1 MIPII
6 KGNEPKALT
15 EAKRDIQNTP
25 DASFDYSSLR
35 GEHKRKI
42 LEALV
47 AEQGHLCAY
56 CMCRIGTNDN
66 AATSHYLGPRWVFKL
81 VIQEY
86 ARGLRWSKR
95 CDV

>member
-35 GEHKRKI
+35 GEHKRKV
-42 LEALV
+42 LEALI
-47 AEQGHLCAY
+47 AEQGHLC
-56 CMCRIGTNDN
+56 
-66 AATSHYLGPRWVFKL
+66 
-81 VIQEY
+81 E
-86 ARGLRWSKR
+86 
-95 CDV
+95 

>member
-35 GEHKRKI
+35 GEHKRKV
-42 LEALV
+42 LEALIV
-47 AEQGHLCAY
+47 EQGHLCAY

-66 AATSHYLGPRWVFKL
+66 PATIKHITPQHPATSCFDRDLSL
-81 VIQEY
+81 
-86 ARGLRWSKR
+86 S
-95 CDV
+95 